1 MPTKSVVYHF
11 GARGSHRLEE
21 NNGKSSERQM
31 KAEQRNARKF
41 FEKWKGMPIFDEYG
55 FIKGVTNG

>member
-21 NNGKSSERQM
+21 NDGQSSQRQRESEA
-31 KAEQRNARKF
+31 KNARKF
-41 FEKWKGMPIFDEYG
+41 FEKWKGMPIFDQYG
-55 FIKGVTNG
+55 MICGISK